1 MIKFNAT
8 YLKHLLPFKSTE
20 QDPRY
25 YLNSIHIAPH
35 EAGGAV
41 LVACNGHTM
50 MCVRD
55 INAVCG
61 APVNLVV
68 RAEAAKYGAK
78 QRGHMDATAIVDLTT
93 QRLTITGGLA
103 GALAGEELYIQP
115 GKCLLEAATPD
126 RPHGY
131 VDWRK
136 VLPQFDKLLPGG
148 ADPINIKYHE
158 MAAKAHP
165 FAKHLSPAIR
175 FWQTGP
181 SATLVVEF
189 CDAPEFMLLIMP
201 LFSKSPGPQTLKAWG
216 KAFGTKPAPA
226 PAADVASTSAAEVPA

>member
-1 MIKFNAT
+1 MIRFNAT
-8 YLKHLLPFKSTE
+8 YLKHLLPFKATE

-35 EAGGAV
+35 EDGGAI
-41 LVACNGHTM
+41 LIACNGHTM

-55 INAVCG
+55 TSAICDEPANFI
-61 APVNLVV
+61 V

-78 QRGHMDATAIVDLTT
+78 QRHHIDATATINPTT

-103 GALAGEELYIQP
+103 GAVTGEELYIQP
-115 GKCLLEAATPD
+115 GKCLLELNGRD
-126 RPHGY
+126 HPHGY

-136 VLPQFDKLLPGG
+136 VLPRFDQLLPGG
-148 ADPINIKYHE
+148 ADPISIKYHE

-165 FAKHLSPAIR
+165 LAKHRSPAIR

-216 KAFGTKPAPA
+216 RAFSAKPALA
-226 PAADVASTSAAEVPA
+226 PTADVAMTPAAEVPA

>member
-1 MIKFNAT
+1 MIRFNAT
-8 YLKHLLPFKSTE
+8 YLKHLLPFKATE

-35 EAGGAV
+35 DDGGAI
-41 LVACNGHTM
+41 LIACNGYTM

-55 INAVCG
+55 ATAICDE
-61 APVNLVV
+61 PVNFIA

-78 QRGHMDATAIVDLTT
+78 HNGHIDAVATINPTT
-93 QRLTITGGLA
+93 QRLTITGGDGLV
-103 GALAGEELYIQP
+103 GEELYIQP
-115 GKCLLEAATPD
+115 GKCLLELKGKD
-126 RPHGY
+126 QPHGY

-136 VLPQFDKLLPGG
+136 VLPRFDNLLPGG

-158 MAAKAHP
+158 MAAKSHP
-165 FAKHLSPAIR
+165 LSKRLNPAIR

-216 KAFGTKPAPA
+216 TAFGTKPAPA
-226 PAADVASTSAAEVPA
+226 PMTDMAKTAADEVPA